1 MKKIKKKERIKE
13 NIIIREVRFPIKI
26 LKENVLFFVLIFVAV
41 LILYGNTF
49 NGHFLSSDDL
59 PGIVNNPMVKNFTGS
74 MQTYEIEKMFPA
86 LIFKLFGMNA
96 VAFHTFS
103 LS

>member
-1 MKKIKKKERIKE
+1 MKKSKKKQEKFITKA
-13 NIIIREVRFPIKI
+13 EVFLPTKI
-26 LKENVLFFVLIFVAV
+26 LKENIHFFVLILFAVVA
-41 LILYGNTF
+41 LYINVI
-49 NGHFLSSDDL
+49 NGEFLTADDL
-59 PGIVNNPMVKNFTGS
+59 PGIVNNPMVKNFEAS

-86 LIFKLFGMNA
+86 LIYKLFGMNA